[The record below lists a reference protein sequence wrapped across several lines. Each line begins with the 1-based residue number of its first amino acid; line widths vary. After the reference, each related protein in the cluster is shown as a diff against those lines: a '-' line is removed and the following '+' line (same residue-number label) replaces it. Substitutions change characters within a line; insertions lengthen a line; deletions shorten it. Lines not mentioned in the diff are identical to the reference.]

1 MEAEA
6 KGMRKLL
13 NSRSLANVRNWP
25 CAVSGRRYPGK
36 LLLGPMEVENMRLN
50 ATGGSKAPPVAGLV
64 MLCLTM
70 SWPSSAPS

>member
-6 KGMRKLL
+6 NGMRRLL

-36 LLLGPMEVENMRLN
+36 LLLGPMEVENIKLKAM
-50 ATGGSKAPPVAGLV
+50 GGSRAPPVAGLV
-64 MLCLTM
+64 MLCLMM
-70 SWPSSAPS
+70 SPPSSGPS